1 VSLFPS
7 GRRNPFWSAIIT
19 QVQGSV
25 SIAAGAS
32 AYIDI
37 QPPVGET
44 WWIHITSASDTKY
57 ISDHEYYDYDG
68 TTRRLQFCMCIYTDY
83 EDRRGVSLRRVLTN
97 SLYGSLRWYNEHP
110 SFTYTAFYGY
120 SGFKLSQPL
129 WRPRRLHNPE
139 PKPWKRKLTVSL
151 PSEISALTPYGAEIW
166 DYERGNYIPVIILEE
181 DTVLARDPAT
191 NFPVE
196 TLTTII
202 TAENLVRIL
211 NQMDDPT
218 LRPDLTL
225 EIPLKY
231 RGRKLRELT
240 REEFEE
246 VTGHKKYLEH
256 WRREGISI

>member
-25 SIAAGAS
+25 SIAS
-32 AYIDI
+32 LTETYIQI

-44 WWIHITSASDTKY
+44 WLVEIAFWADYPSGRVS
-57 ISDHEYYDYDG
+57 YYDYDG
-68 TTRRLQFCMCIYTDY
+68 TTRRLHVRDFVIDTYGKY
-83 EDRRGVSLRRVLTN
+83 RPNLVLERVLTN
-97 SLYGSLRWYNEHP
+97 SLYASLN
-110 SFTYTAFYGY
+110 FYTWGATTGYYGY
-120 SGFKLSQPL
+120 SGFKLSKPL
-129 WRPRRLHNPE
+129 WSVNRLGGSNPA
-139 PKPWKRKLTVSL
+139 WKRKPTKALPTEIAALEPYTV
-151 PSEISALTPYGAEIW
+151 EIYNPTID
-166 DYERGNYIPVIILEE
+166 DYELSIMLEE

-196 TLTTII
+196 TLTVII